1 MTHQHHLMENL
12 KSLRLGGLADTL
24 ELRLEQAQKQQLG
37 YVDFLTLLIQD
48 ELERRVQSKFE
59 RQMRKACF
67 PEVKTL
73 EEFDFSFNPAID
85 RRRIY
90 DLATCRFIEK
100 KENLCL
106 CGPVGVGK
114 SHLAL
119 ALGHEAV
126 RRGFEV
132 RYLTV
137 RRLFASLEAA
147 RADLSREKLLKR
159 YLHND
164 CLIIDDFGL
173 KALTENQAD
182 DFYEIVYDAYL
193 QLSLILTSNR
203 TVEEWMG
210 LFPDPL
216 QVNSL
221 MDRLC
226 HNAHQLEWEGE
237 SYRKAKTTRK
247 ATKKREKAK

>member
-1 MTHQHHLMENL
+1 MTHQHHLVENL
-12 KSLRLGGLADTL
+12 KALRLSGLVETL
-24 ELRLEQAQKQQLG
+24 ELRLGEAQKQQLG

-48 ELERRVQSKFE
+48 ELERRSQSKFE

-67 PEVKTL
+67 PAIKTL
-73 EEFDFSFNPAID
+73 EEFDFSFNPSIE

-90 DLATCRFIEK
+90 DLATCRFLEK

-137 RRLFASLEAA
+137 RHLFGSIEAA
-147 RADLSREKLLKR
+147 RADLTRERLLKH
-159 YLHND
+159 YLRND

-173 KALTENQAD
+173 KRLTENQAD
-182 DFYEIVYDAYL
+182 DFYEIVYERYL
-193 QLSLILTSNR
+193 EASLIITSNR

-210 LFPDPL
+210 LFPDPM
-216 QVNSL
+216 QANSL

-226 HNAHQLEWEGE
+226 HNAHQLCWEGD
-237 SYRKAKTTRK
+237 SYRKAKAAPKTAKT
-247 ATKKREKAK
+247 REKSS

>member
-1 MTHQHHLMENL
+1 MTHQHHLVENL
-12 KSLRLGGLADTL
+12 KSLRLSGLVETL
-24 ELRLEQAQKQQLG
+24 DLRLGEAQKQQLG

-48 ELERRVQSKFE
+48 ELERRAQSKFE
-59 RQMRKACF
+59 RQLRKACF
-67 PEVKTL
+67 PEIKTL
-73 EEFDFSFNPAID
+73 EEFDFTFNPSID

-90 DLATCRFIEK
+90 DLATCRFIER

-126 RRGFEV
+126 RRGFDV

-137 RRLFASLEAA
+137 RRFFSSLEAA
-147 RADLSREKLLKR
+147 RADHTRDRLLKR

-173 KALTENQAD
+173 KVMTETQAD
-182 DFYEIVYDAYL
+182 DFYEIVYDGYL
-193 QLSLILTSNR
+193 EVSLILTSNR
-203 TVEEWMG
+203 TV
-210 LFPDPL
+210 
-216 QVNSL
+216 
-221 MDRLC
+221 
-226 HNAHQLEWEGE
+226 
-237 SYRKAKTTRK
+237 
-247 ATKKREKAK
+247 

>member
-1 MTHQHHLMENL
+1 MTHQHQLVENL
-12 KSLRLGGLADTL
+12 KILRLSGLVETL
-24 ELRLEQAQKQQLG
+24 ELRLSEAQKQQLG

-48 ELERRVQSKFE
+48 ELERRSQAKFE

-67 PEVKTL
+67 PEIKTL
-73 EEFDFSFNPAID
+73 EEFDFSFNPAVE

-90 DLATCRFIEK
+90 DLATCRFLEK

-137 RRLFASLEAA
+137 SRLFGSLEAA
-147 RADLSREKLLKR
+147 RADLSRERLLKH
-159 YLHND
+159 YLRND

-173 KALTENQAD
+173 KTLTESQAD
-182 DFYEIVYDAYL
+182 DFYEIVYERYL
-193 QLSLILTSNR
+193 KASLILTSNR

-216 QVNSL
+216 QANSL

-226 HNAHQLEWEGE
+226 HNAHQLCWEGE
-237 SYRKAKTTRK
+237 SYRKVKTARKTAKT
-247 ATKKREKAK
+247 REKSS

>member
-1 MTHQHHLMENL
+1 MTHQHHLVENL
-12 KSLRLGGLADTL
+12 KALRLSGLVETL
-24 ELRLEQAQKQQLG
+24 ELRLGEAQKQQLG
-37 YVDFLTLLIQD
+37 YIDFLTLLIQD
-48 ELERRVQSKFE
+48 ELERRAQSKFE

-67 PEVKTL
+67 PEIKTL
-73 EEFDFSFNPAID
+73 EEFDFSFNLSIE

-137 RRLFASLEAA
+137 SRLFGSLEAS
-147 RADLSREKLLKR
+147 RADLSRERLLKH
-159 YLHND
+159 YLRND

-182 DFYEIVYDAYL
+182 DFYEIVYERYL
-193 QLSLILTSNR
+193 KSSLILTSNR

-216 QVNSL
+216 QANSL

-226 HNAHQLEWEGE
+226 HNAHQLCWEGE
-237 SYRKAKTTRK
+237 SYRKGKTARKTAKT
-247 ATKKREKAK
+247 REKSS

>member
-1 MTHQHHLMENL
+1 MTHQHHLVENL
-12 KSLRLGGLADTL
+12 KTLRLGGLVETL
-24 ELRLEQAQKQQLG
+24 ELRLGEAQKQQLG

-48 ELERRVQSKFE
+48 ELERRAQSKFN
-59 RQMRKACF
+59 RQMKKACF
-67 PEVKTL
+67 PEIKTL
-73 EEFDFSFNPAID
+73 EEFDFSFNPSIN

-132 RYLTV
+132 RYLTIS
-137 RRLFASLEAA
+137 RLFATLEAA

-159 YLHND
+159 YLRND

-182 DFYEIVYDAYL
+182 DFYEIVYERYL
-193 QLSLILTSNR
+193 KASLILTSNR

-216 QVNSL
+216 QANSL

-226 HNAHQLEWEGE
+226 HNAHQLSWEGE

-247 ATKKREKAK
+247 TTQKQEKSK

>member
-1 MTHQHHLMENL
+1 MTHQHQLVENL
-12 KSLRLGGLADTL
+12 KTLRLSGLVETL
-24 ELRLEQAQKQQLG
+24 ELRLSEAQKQQLG

-48 ELERRVQSKFE
+48 ELGRRSQAKFE

-67 PEVKTL
+67 PQIKTL
-73 EEFDFSFNPAID
+73 EEFDFSFNPSIE

-90 DLATCRFIEK
+90 DLATCRFLEK

-137 RRLFASLEAA
+137 GRLFGSLEAA
-147 RADLSREKLLKR
+147 RADLSRERLLKH
-159 YLHND
+159 YLRND

-173 KALTENQAD
+173 KTLTENQAD
-182 DFYEIVYDAYL
+182 DFYEIVYERYL
-193 QLSLILTSNR
+193 KSSLILTSNR

-216 QVNSL
+216 QANSL

-226 HNAHQLEWEGE
+226 HNAHQLCWEGE
-237 SYRKAKTTRK
+237 SYRKVKTARKTAKT
-247 ATKKREKAK
+247 REESS

>member
-1 MTHQHHLMENL
+1 MTHQHHLIENL
-12 KSLRLGGLADTL
+12 KTLRLGGLVETL
-24 ELRLEQAQKQQLG
+24 ELRLGEAQKQQLG

-48 ELERRVQSKFE
+48 ELERRVQSKFN
-59 RQMRKACF
+59 RQLKKACF
-67 PEVKTL
+67 PEIKTL
-73 EEFDFSFNPAID
+73 EEFDFSFNPSID

-132 RYLTV
+132 RYLTIS
-137 RRLFASLEAA
+137 RLFATLEAA

-159 YLHND
+159 YLRNE

-182 DFYEIVYDAYL
+182 DFYEIVYERYL
-193 QLSLILTSNR
+193 KASLILTSNR

-216 QVNSL
+216 QANSL

-226 HNAHQLEWEGE
+226 HNAHQLLWEGE
-237 SYRKAKTTRK
+237 SYRKVRTSRKT
-247 ATKKREKAK
+247 APKREKSK